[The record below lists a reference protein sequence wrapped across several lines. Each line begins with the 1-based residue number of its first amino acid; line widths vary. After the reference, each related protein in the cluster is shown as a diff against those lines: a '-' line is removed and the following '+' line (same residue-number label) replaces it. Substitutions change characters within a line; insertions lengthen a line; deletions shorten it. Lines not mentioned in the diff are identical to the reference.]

1 MGAIVLMIG
10 PEAKARGGK
19 NLPGPEPK
27 SKGTKMANIVNIPIE
42 NLAISQETEQAE
54 PMVGDMVELTGEVV
68 EIKEGVAMVRVS
80 KAEGEMEEESPEA
93 ETEGERL
100 RNEAV
105 KMDGGEMMED

>member
-80 KAEGEMEEESPEA
+80 EAEGEMEEESPEA

-100 RNEAV
+100 RNAAV
-105 KMDGGEMMED
+105 EMDGGEMMEY

>member
-80 KAEGEMEEESPEA
+80 EAEGEMEEESPEA

-105 KMDGGEMMED
+105 KMDGGEMMEY

>member
-1 MGAIVLMIG
+1 M
-10 PEAKARGGK
+10 
-19 NLPGPEPK
+19 
-27 SKGTKMANIVNIPIE
+27 VNIPIE
-42 NLAISQETEQAE
+42 NLTISQETEQAE

-80 KAEGEMEEESPEA
+80 EAEGEMEKESPEA
-93 ETEGERL
+93 ETEGQRL